1 MSLNAPIATANS
13 SSEASGPRTPI
24 SNAIPVVPPVS
35 KPTYGFP
42 SDELEPLKS
51 VDPRAN
57 GSSNRIAALSPI
69 GARPDRNT
77 AKLVSEVPP
86 PWSLGRRKSIA
97 KPRHGTFAVH
107 GSWAV
112 RGRGRGRGR
121 TPEPRSVKT
130 VRKSIGCLREICLV
144 LILEIR
150 LNRSPGEF
158 SFNSLRGCS
167 SAGRAPGSHPGG
179 QGFEPPQLHLARLG
193 TSQVARPTLH
203 AGAGVCFRA
212 P

>member
-24 SNAIPVVPPVS
+24 SNARPVAPPVS
-35 KPTYGFP
+35 TPTYGFP
-42 SDELEPLKS
+42 SDELEPPKS

-57 GSSNRIAALSPI
+57 GSSNRIAVLSPI

-77 AKLVSEVPP
+77 AKLVSDVPP
-86 PWSLGRRKSIA
+86 PWNFGRRKSSA
-97 KPRHGTFAVH
+97 TPRRGTLAVH

-112 RGRGRGRGR
+112 SLGGEVWGGGGGRGGGRGR
-121 TPEPRSVKT
+121 TPGPRSVKT
-130 VRKSIGCLREICLV
+130 MRKRICCLREICLV

-179 QGFEPPQLHLARLG
+179 QGFEPPQLHNRCPL
-193 TSQVARPTLH
+193 V
-203 AGAGVCFRA
+203 
-212 P
+212 